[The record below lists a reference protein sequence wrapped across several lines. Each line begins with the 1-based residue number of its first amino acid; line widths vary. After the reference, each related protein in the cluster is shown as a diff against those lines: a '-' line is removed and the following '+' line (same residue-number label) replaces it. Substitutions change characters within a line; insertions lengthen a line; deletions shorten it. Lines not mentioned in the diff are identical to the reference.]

1 MKNAFNSHPYLYL
14 CFFFLGLAT
23 NTTGQIFTLPTGS
36 NFYDYLEAARTS
48 SFYSDDDT
56 LEGGFKSQH
65 DRIALQWGSRLYP
78 HGDFMV
84 ANRAIIDEE
93 LKTKPVSSKSVQTLL
108 SPSVEVRP
116 NPANNWVSFTYTLEG
131 EQAQAVLELR
141 DAAGK
146 TVHQVQ
152 LSQTKGEY
160 VWDTREL
167 QSGTYYYSLKT
178 ANTNKNGKV
187 VISK

>member
-1 MKNAFNSHPYLYL
+1 MITFESPKPKQIMNFRMNLPSQCNLPNRPNSLH
-14 CFFFLGLAT
+14 GSTT
-23 NTTGQIFTLPTGS
+23 N
-36 NFYDYLEAARTS
+36 
-48 SFYSDDDT
+48 
-56 LEGGFKSQH
+56 
-65 DRIALQWGSRLYP
+65 
-78 HGDFMV
+78 
-84 ANRAIIDEE
+84 
-93 LKTKPVSSKSVQTLL
+93 
-108 SPSVEVRP
+108 
-116 NPANNWVSFTYTLEG
+116 NPANNWVSFTYTLKG

-178 ANTNKNGKV
+178 ANTNKTGKV
-187 VISK
+187 VIVK